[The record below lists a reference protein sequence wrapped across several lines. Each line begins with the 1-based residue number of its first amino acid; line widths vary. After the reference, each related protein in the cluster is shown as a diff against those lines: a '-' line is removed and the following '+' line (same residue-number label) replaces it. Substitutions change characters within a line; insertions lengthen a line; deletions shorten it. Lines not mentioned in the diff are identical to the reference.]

1 METTQ
6 ITKDSVT
13 TLPLEDL
20 HAELQRQAA
29 IRDAASEIVS
39 LCVQAIAERI
49 AEFKVGDLVVD
60 ADGIVWQV
68 TRIEA
73 RSWPSGVHPEYHGR
87 RIKKDGSAGGV
98 VREIY
103 CCPLRAANSGND
115 GGMD

>member
-6 ITKDSVT
+6 ITKD
-13 TLPLEDL
+13 TLASMSLDDL
-20 HAELQRQAA
+20 HAERWRQVA
-29 IRDAASEIVS
+29 IRNAAEEVIA
-39 LCVQAIAERI
+39 LCAQAIADRT
-49 AEFKVGDLVVD
+49 AEFKAGDLVVD

-103 CCPLRAANSGND
+103 RCPLRAANSGND
-115 GGMD
+115 GGTD